1 DNNSTIFLNHNND
14 HSTYQDVVKDMI
26 AELKASADLALKHG
40 VKKENIWL
48 DPGIGFVKSR
58 DEDIEVMRHL
68 DQLVKEGYPVLLAT
82 SRKRMVKKLIGGT
95 TDAEE
100 RDAGTLATTN
110 IGIEAG
116 VKAVRGNKVKMN
128 RQEATVY

>member
-1 DNNSTIFLNHNND
+1 
-14 HSTYQDVVKDMI
+14 MI

-82 SRKRMVKKLIGGT
+82 SRKRMVKKLIGGDRKST
-95 TDAEE
+95 RLNSSHVSISYAVFC
-100 RDAGTLATTN
+100 LYTN
-110 IGIEAG
+110 N
-116 VKAVRGNKVKMN
+116 VVRYCTYTCN
-128 RQEATVY
+128 R

>member
-1 DNNSTIFLNHNND
+1 GIYDEKILDIAAEYDARIFLMHNND

-82 SRKRMVKKLIGGT
+82 SRKIGRASCRES
-95 TDAEE
+95 DK
-100 RDAGTLATTN
+100 
-110 IGIEAG
+110 IE
-116 VKAVRGNKVKMN
+116 
-128 RQEATVY
+128 